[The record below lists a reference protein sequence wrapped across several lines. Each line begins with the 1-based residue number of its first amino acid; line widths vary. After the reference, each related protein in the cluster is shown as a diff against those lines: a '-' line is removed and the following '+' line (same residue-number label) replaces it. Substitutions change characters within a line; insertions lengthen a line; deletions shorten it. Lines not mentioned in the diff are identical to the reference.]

1 MIHTIQ
7 INYKKIKATLLEY
20 GIEIQEQTTKPKALR
35 IRSINETLD
44 TQIESTLPKDVNF
57 DHDVYTIIGINGQS
71 CRGLGLVQAEQLLN
85 QREDRETD
93 NSTRDVVE
101 NKHSLVLLIR
111 GGKVNLTSQTDD
123 CLCGKGCTSE
133 YPADCCTIQ

>member
-7 INYKKIKATLLEY
+7 INYTKTKSTLLEY

-35 IRSINETLD
+35 IRSLNETSDAL
-44 TQIESTLPKDVNF
+44 ITLPKDVNF
-57 DHDVYTIIGINGQS
+57 EQDVYTIIGINGQS
-71 CRGLGLVQAEQLLN
+71 CRGLGLLQAEQLLN
-85 QREDRETD
+85 QRKDQDDGTT
-93 NSTRDVVE
+93 S
-101 NKHSLVLLIR
+101 KHLVLLIR
-111 GGKVNLTSQTDD
+111 GGKVTLTKQTDD

>member
-7 INYKKIKATLLEY
+7 INYTKTKATLLEC

-35 IRSINETLD
+35 IRSMNETSD
-44 TQIESTLPKDVNF
+44 TQISQSTLPKDVNF

-93 NSTRDVVE
+93 KSTRDVE
-101 NKHSLVLLIR
+101 KHLVLLIR
-111 GGKVNLTSQTDD
+111 GGKVTLTAQTDD
-123 CLCGKGCTSE
+123 CLCGKGCIFE
-133 YPADCCTIQ
+133 NPGDCCTIQ